1 MYGREQRVL
10 LRHYLERGL
19 SKTEVARE
27 LGVSRRTV
35 YHWLAT
41 GQLDRELD
49 KAVVQYAS
57 RPAVACKIDAFRP
70 IIDTRLA
77 EFPKL
82 TRASAVAQR
91 KLIEVTKLRRDD
103 LEQVRLSGKA
113 EADRHAEAEANLRS
127 QIHKLH
133 QAQQERLHNI
143 QESRTRLEEE
153 ESVCKKLQAEASQL
167 ALREPELSE
176 HAW

>member
-19 SKTEVARE
+19 SKAEVARE

-82 TRASAVAQR
+82 TTTRLFDEIRAVGYEGGYTQVKEYVREVRPAPAPTPLCASRRRQATKRKSTLPSFACHGASA
-91 KLIEVTKLRRDD
+91 
-103 LEQVRLSGKA
+103 
-113 EADRHAEAEANLRS
+113 
-127 QIHKLH
+127 
-133 QAQQERLHNI
+133 
-143 QESRTRLEEE
+143 TRCW
-153 ESVCKKLQAEASQL
+153 SCWAI
-167 ALREPELSE
+167 RG
-176 HAW
+176 